1 MSGKARHG
9 TPTPCPASRPLVVA
23 SRQHSFMRLR
33 QLTLADFRNF
43 QGPVVVELGP
53 RFTVLWG
60 HNGAGKTNILEAL
73 YLVST
78 LRSFRTASL
87 DALLRRGCDHAR
99 VEVEAFD
106 DQLGLSTRLEVRLD
120 RTARSTR
127 RSARIDG
134 KLIRSAAD
142 FYGRIQAVLFTP
154 EDLGVL
160 RGSPTGRR
168 QFLDRVVFARTRA
181 HIGDVQDYEKLL
193 RSRNRVLKAEADQL
207 PAVERRRLLDAYDH
221 QLAEVGARIWTRRV
235 ELIDELREPFSRAF
249 TQIHADEELR
259 SGSFVAGLSYR
270 SRLPEHAEL
279 GDPAARRAALGEAL
293 AAHRARDEAARR
305 TTVGPHLDDLEVTL
319 DGALAGE
326 FASQGQARALVL
338 AFKIAELRVA
348 RERSGR
354 PPLLLL
360 DDVSSEL
367 DPIRSARL
375 FEALAAEVGQC
386 VLTTTAAHHIELGS
400 AADRRDI
407 EVRDGT
413 LRGP

>member
-1 MSGKARHG
+1 
-9 TPTPCPASRPLVVA
+9 
-23 SRQHSFMRLR
+23 MRLQ
-33 QLTLADFRNF
+33 QLTLGDFRNF
-43 QGPVVVELGP
+43 AGPTTVEFGP

-78 LRSFRTASL
+78 LRSFRTASHE
-87 DALLRRGCDHAR
+87 ALLRRGCDHAR

-106 DQLGLSTRLEVRLD
+106 SEVGLSTRLEVRID
-120 RTARSTR
+120 RAGRAVR
-127 RSARIDG
+127 RSARVDG
-134 KLIRSAAD
+134 KLIRSATD

-160 RGSPTGRR
+160 RGPPSGRR
-168 QFLDRVVFARTRA
+168 QFLDRVVFARARA
-181 HIGDVQDYEKLL
+181 HIGDVQAYEKLL
-193 RSRNRVLKAEADQL
+193 RSRNRVLKTEPEQL
-207 PAVERRRLLDAYDH
+207 PALERRRLLDTYDH
-221 QLAEVGARIWTRRV
+221 GLAEVGARIWTRRV
-235 ELIDELREPFSRAF
+235 ELVEELREPFAAAF
-249 TQIHADEELR
+249 TRIHADEELR
-259 SGSFVAGLSYR
+259 SGSFVANLRYH
-270 SRLPEHAEL
+270 SRLEDD
-279 GDPAARRAALGEAL
+279 GRDPSASSEQRRAALGEAL
-293 AAHRARDEAARR
+293 ATHRRRDEAARR
-305 TTVGPHLDDLEVTL
+305 TTVGPHLDDLQVTL
-319 DGALAGE
+319 DGTSAGE

-400 AADRRDI
+400 STDRRDI
-407 EVRDGT
+407 EVRDGA

>member
-1 MSGKARHG
+1 
-9 TPTPCPASRPLVVA
+9 
-23 SRQHSFMRLR
+23 MRLQ

-43 QGPVVVELGP
+43 SGPTVVEFGP

-78 LRSFRTASL
+78 LRSFRTSSHE
-87 DALLRRGCDHAR
+87 ALLRRGCDHAR
-99 VEVEAFD
+99 VEVVAFD
-106 DQLGLSTRLEVRLD
+106 DEVGLSTRLEVRID
-120 RTARSTR
+120 RTGRAVR
-127 RSARIDG
+127 RSMRLDG
-134 KLIRSAAD
+134 KLIRSATD

-160 RGSPTGRR
+160 RGPPSGRR
-168 QFLDRVVFARTRA
+168 QFLDRVVFARARA
-181 HIGDVQDYEKLL
+181 HIGDVQAYEKLL
-193 RSRNRVLKAEADQL
+193 RSRNRVLKAEAEQL
-207 PAVERRRLLDAYDH
+207 PAAERRRLLDTYD
-221 QLAEVGARIWTRRV
+221 QGLAEVGARIWTRRV
-235 ELIDELREPFSRAF
+235 ELVDELRQPFAEAF
-249 TQIHADEELR
+249 TRIHADEELR
-259 SGSFVAGLSYR
+259 SGSFVSGLRYR
-270 SRLPEHAEL
+270 SRLLDDRDPVEPESL
-279 GDPAARRAALGEAL
+279 RDPAARRAALGEAL
-293 AAHRARDEAARR
+293 AAHRRRDEAARR

-319 DGALAGE
+319 DGAAAGE

-400 AADRRDI
+400 STDRRDI
-407 EVRDGT
+407 EVRDGA
-413 LRGP
+413 LRAG